1 MKRNR
6 LLSVWIL
13 LIICMILSVGC
24 AAQPTASA
32 VQRDDDI
39 VAITFDFSKQSG
51 YASNQFA
58 VWIEDANGKLVK
70 TLFVTQ
76 FTANGGYEKRPDA
89 IPVWV
94 ARSGIAQDTA
104 QDATSGAT
112 PKSGSLRYVWDLTD
126 ETGARV
132 ADGTYTYY
140 VEGTL
145 RWKNHVLFSGEIDLN
160 GEAASGEAASFE
172 ATAQYTYL
180 ASEDQAALTDESSE
194 HAMIQN
200 VAAAYIPPKQP

>member
-13 LIICMILSVGC
+13 LGICMILLVGC
-24 AAQPTASA
+24 AAQTTATT
-32 VQRDDDI
+32 VHRQDDI

-94 ARSGIAQDTA
+94 ERSGIAKDTA
-104 QDATSGAT
+104 LDANSGAT
-112 PKSGSLRYVWDLTD
+112 PKSGLLRYVWDLTD

-132 ADGTYTYY
+132 ADGTYTFY

-160 GEAASGEAASFE
+160 GEAVSAE

-200 VAAAYIPPKQP
+200 VAAAYIPPEQS

>member
-13 LIICMILSVGC
+13 ISICMILLVGC
-24 AAQPTASA
+24 AAQTTATT
-32 VQRDDDI
+32 VQRQDDI

-70 TLFVTQ
+70 TLYVTQ

-94 ARSGIAQDTA
+94 ERSGIAKDTA
-104 QDATSGAT
+104 LDANSGAT

-132 ADGTYTYY
+132 ADGTYMFY

-160 GEAASGEAASFE
+160 GEAVSAE

-200 VAAAYIPPKQP
+200 VAAAYIPPEQP